1 MGQQCFKAWCHTCT
15 GFRVCLL
22 LQGQI
27 AQLQGQVGEVGE
39 LVSRSSDAAGM
50 AATQGL
56 QQLAGLQTAN
66 AQQVHQV
73 RCSVL
78 ISMVHMSQL

>member
-1 MGQQCFKAWCHTCT
+1 M
-15 GFRVCLL
+15 CLL

-78 ISMVHMSQL
+78 ISMVPMSQL